1 MVRCSLISQCRNRYQ
16 KSIFRD
22 VFQYAA
28 GADGNNLCY
37 TPLQLN
43 ILKLGRQQHF
53 PQEPDIDIFSP
64 DYKDIHK

>member
-22 VFQYAA
+22 VFNTPQEPTEIIV
-28 GADGNNLCY
+28 

>member
-1 MVRCSLISQCRNRYQ
+1 MS
-16 KSIFRD
+16 
-22 VFQYAA
+22 FQYAA

-53 PQEPDIDIFSP
+53 PQEPDIGHIFS
-64 DYKDIHK
+64 